1 MLHNF
6 GLQIHFHVG
15 LVKRAREGLI
25 EILAHLIQPAEF
37 KNTTIHNGHH
47 TNPHYCLSAMF
58 VDPSVLQQ
66 PWDRL
71 KARFETAMREL
82 ELEVKLSGYN
92 RGFNDF
98 TDGRPYGPVYGDQV
112 NSNNPR
118 LGAHQTILFSVTE
131 MLISLL

>member
-1 MLHNF
+1 
-6 GLQIHFHVG
+6 
-15 LVKRAREGLI
+15 
-25 EILAHLIQPAEF
+25 
-37 KNTTIHNGHH
+37 
-47 TNPHYCLSAMF
+47 
-58 VDPSVLQQ
+58 
-66 PWDRL
+66 
-71 KARFETAMREL
+71 MREL

-98 TDGRPYGPVYGDQV
+98 TDGRLYGPVYGDQV